1 MFVGVEEDVEEE
13 VVEAVWLEEAAV
25 VATPVEVEAG
35 VAEVED
41 KDKTYVHKVKS
52 RLLNKTNNRT
62 VGVSD
67 AVD

>member
-1 MFVGVEEDVEEE
+1 VFVGVEEDVEEE

-41 KDKTYVHKVKS
+41 KDKT
-52 RLLNKTNNRT
+52 